1 MEESK
6 DKVEKTV
13 SPLTTESVKG
23 VSRIGTSSVG
33 GGDMSTMDEALGQIF
48 VILKRID
55 AFDRLQNEKQLADL
69 QIQNLEEI
77 DRNQKLIKALRGKP
91 RRPKRKPP
99 EEEKQQKEI
108 DKAKTEQLPAAK
120 PTVPEA
126 PKPPTAKPAPTKP
139 PEVTKPAAP
148 TKSVEPTK
156 PPAAAPQPAST
167 AAPVK
172 PAATQPATPTTAPV
186 KPAAPKAATAAKVAI
201 GAATAMS
208 LTDVQAMI
216 MEHEGKVNYPY
227 KDSKGLWTIGV
238 GHLIGNGKTLP
249 PEYDAWK
256 NNGGPYDKKNNKTPA
271 LTDKQV
277 QELFDKDFE
286 EHKKKASKSPGWD
299 LANETGQAAMIDLT
313 YNMGAWW
320 TIFKQAA
327 KAAAAGDFNKFADQ
341 LQYKNPETKEL
352 SGWYQQVGK
361 RAVKIT
367 GMIRQG
373 KNIDTNTIP
382 ENPLPPAAGG
392 KIEQASKENRDLKAD
407 AANQES
413 PPTRINNN
421 TYNTQQASSPSGG
434 GSSDDTNPYTRKQ
447 RG

>member
-6 DKVEKTV
+6 EKIEKTV

-23 VSRIGTSSVG
+23 ISRIGASSAG
-33 GGDMSTMDEALGQIF
+33 GEMSTMDEVLGQIF
-48 VILKRID
+48 VVLKKID
-55 AFDRLQNEKQLADL
+55 TFDKLQNKKSLLDL
-69 QIQNLEEI
+69 QISNLEET

-91 RRPKRKPP
+91 RKPKRKPP
-99 EEEKQQKEI
+99 KEEQQQKEI
-108 DKAKTEQLPAAK
+108 DKAKETPTAK

-126 PKPPTAKPAPTKP
+126 PKPPTTKPAPTKP
-139 PEVTKPAAP
+139 TEVTKPA
-148 TKSVEPTK
+148 PTK
-156 PPAAAPQPAST
+156 PAEPVKPSAPAKPPEPVTPT

-172 PAATQPATPTTAPV
+172 PAPTQPPAPTTAPV
-186 KPAAPKAATAAKVAI
+186 KPALPKPATAAKVAA
-201 GAATAMS
+201 GAAAAMS

-238 GHLIGNGKTLP
+238 GHLIGDGKTLP

-256 NNGGPYDKKNNKTPA
+256 NGGPYDKKNNRTPA

-277 QELFDKDFE
+277 QELFEKDFE
-286 EHKKKASKSPGWD
+286 EHKKKAAKSPGWD

-341 LQYKNPETKEL
+341 LQYKNPETKEP

-361 RAVKIT
+361 RAVKII

-373 KNIDTNTIP
+373 RKIDTNTVP

-392 KIEQASKENRDLKAD
+392 RIEQASKENRDLRAD
-407 AANQES
+407 ASKQE
-413 PPTRINNN
+413 PAPTQINNN
-421 TYNTQQASSPSGG
+421 TYTTNQASTTTSGG
-434 GSSDDTNPYTRKQ
+434 STDDTNPYTRKQ